1 MSQVKDYCSIC
12 GIRSDSVCGVLDFS
26 RELPELSQ
34 HIHTKI
40 YAAGDVI
47 ISDSAP
53 LFFMGIILSGMVKL
67 VKPTNDGQNC
77 VVGLLFP
84 SDFLGRPDTKTMPYF
99 AIASEE
105 VRICYADVKEYNKIF
120 EKFPHLQ
127 KKYLQITT
135 ASLDLSHDW
144 QLLLAR
150 KSAREK
156 IISLIQLFYQKRH
169 CKPNIYIAL
178 SRIEIADFLGL
189 SPETVSRQLSIL
201 KQENHIAI
209 NGHHEIVI
217 LNHNFFYNPIS
228 A

>member
-1 MSQVKDYCSIC
+1 MSHTKDYCSIC
-12 GIRSDSVCGVLDFS
+12 GIRGDSVCGVLDFT

-34 HIHTKI
+34 HIHTKT

-47 ISDSAP
+47 ITDSAP

-77 VVGLLFP
+77 MVALLFP
-84 SDFLGRPDTKTMPYF
+84 SDFLGRPDSKTMPYY
-99 AIASEE
+99 AIACEE

-120 EKFPHLQ
+120 DKFPHLQ

-135 ASLDLSHDW
+135 ANLDLSHEW
-144 QLLLAR
+144 QVLLAR
-150 KSAREK
+150 ETAREK
-156 IISLIQLFYQKRH
+156 VISFIQLFYKKRH

-178 SRIEIADFLGL
+178 SRMEIADFLGL

-209 NGHHEIVI
+209 NGHHEITI
-217 LNHNFFYNPIS
+217 LNPDFFINLP
-228 A
+228 